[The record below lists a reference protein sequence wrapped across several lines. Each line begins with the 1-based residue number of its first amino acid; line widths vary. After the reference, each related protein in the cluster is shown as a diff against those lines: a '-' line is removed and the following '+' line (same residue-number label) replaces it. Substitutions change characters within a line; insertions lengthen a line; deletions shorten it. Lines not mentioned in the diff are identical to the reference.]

1 MKPKKFLEIAF
12 VLVKNELSLRLK
24 VANDKNI
31 KKEQLNKMV
40 ASKNR
45 DIINVFSFIIW
56 GIY

>member
-1 MKPKKFLEIAF
+1 MKPKKFLERAL
-12 VLVKNELSLRLK
+12 VLVKKELSLRLK
-24 VANDKNI
+24 VANDKNVKI
-31 KKEQLNKMV
+31 EKQHKMV